1 METTAMTR
9 KLPSVRRNFLRSAI
23 TVCAAVTLGAG
34 LVGQAVAQ
42 QTLRLSHQWSTN
54 DIRHK
59 VAQIIADEVEKANVG
74 FNIQIFPSQALFKAN
89 DQWGAMTS
97 GRLDMTVIPLSYAGG
112 RHPEFNLTLMPGL
125 VKNHAHSVRINESA
139 FMGKIEEIANSAG
152 AVTVAKGWL
161 AGGFASK
168 KNCIVEP
175 DDAKGQQMRA
185 AGKAFEQMLAGAG
198 ASISS
203 MPSSEVYT
211 GMQTGVLDAVN
222 TSSSSFVSFRLYE
235 QVKCYTPAAD
245 YALWFM
251 YQPVMM
257 SKRAYDR
264 LNDAQKAAL
273 TSAAK
278 KAEEYYVTEAAKEDA
293 ASVEVFKKAGVQ
305 IAEMNADQFNKW
317 RALAEKTSYKA
328 FADEVKG
335 GKELLDLALSVQ

>member
-1 METTAMTR
+1 MNQKQAT
-9 KLPSVRRNFLRSAI
+9 VRRNFLRSAL

-34 LVGQAVAQ
+34 VVGQASAQ

-59 VAQIIADEVEKANVG
+59 VAQIVADEVGKANVG
-74 FNIQIFPSQALFKAN
+74 INIQIFPSQALFKAN

-125 VKNHAHSVRINESA
+125 VKNHEHSVRINNSD
-139 FMGKIEEIANSAG
+139 FMGKIEEIANKAG
-152 AVTVAKGWL
+152 AVTIAKGWL

-175 DDAKGQQMRA
+175 EDAKGQQMRA

-222 TSSSSFVSFRLYE
+222 TSSASFVSFRLYE
-235 QVKCYTPAAD
+235 QVKCYTPAGE

-264 LNDAQKAAL
+264 LNDEQKAAL
-273 TSAAK
+273 SAAAK

-293 ASVEVFKKAGVQ
+293 SSVEVFKKAGVE
-305 IAEMNADQFNKW
+305 IAQMNADQFKKW
-317 RALAEKTSYKA
+317 RDLAEKTSYKA
-328 FADEVKG
+328 FTDEVKG
-335 GKELLDLALSVQ
+335 GKELLDMALSVE

>member
-1 METTAMTR
+1 MTR
-9 KLPSVRRNFLRSAI
+9 KLPSVRRNFLRSAL
-23 TVCAAVTLGAG
+23 TVAAAVTLGAG
-34 LVGQAVAQ
+34 LVGQASAQ

-59 VAQIIADEVEKANVG
+59 VAQIVADEVEKANVG
-74 FNIQIFPSQALFKAN
+74 INIQIFPSQALFKAN

-125 VKNHAHSVRINESA
+125 VKNHEHSVRINSSP
-139 FMGKIEEIANSAG
+139 FMAKIEEVANNAG
-152 AVTVAKGWL
+152 AVTIAKGWL

-175 DDAKGQQMRA
+175 DDVKGQQMRA
-185 AGKAFEQMLAGAG
+185 AGKAFEQMIAGAG

-273 TSAAK
+273 TAAAK

-305 IAEMNADQFNKW
+305 IAEMNEEQFNKW

-328 FADEVKG
+328 FAEEVKG
-335 GKELLDLALSVQ
+335 GKELLDLALSVK

>member
-1 METTAMTR
+1 MTR
-9 KLPSVRRNFLRSAI
+9 NLPFSRRGFLRTTLS
-23 TVCAAVTLGAG
+23 VCAAVTLAGG
-34 LVGQAVAQ
+34 LVGQAAAQ

-59 VAQIIADEVEKANVG
+59 VAEIIATEVEQADVG
-74 FNIQIFPSQALFKAN
+74 LRIQIFPSQALFKAN
-89 DQWGAMTS
+89 DQWGAMTM
-97 GRLDMTVIPLSYAGG
+97 GRLDMTVLPLSYAGG

-125 VKNHAHSVRINESA
+125 VKNHDHSVRINNSE
-139 FMGKIEEIANSAG
+139 FMEKIEEIANNAG

-168 KNCIVEP
+168 EKCILEP
-175 DDAKGQQMRA
+175 DDVRGQQMRA

-198 ASISS
+198 AAISS

-211 GMQTGVLDAVN
+211 AMQTGVLDAVN

-257 SKRAYDR
+257 SKRSYDR
-264 LNDAQKAAL
+264 LNDEQKAAL
-273 TSAAK
+273 TAAAE

-293 ASVEVFKKAGVQ
+293 ASVEVFRKADVE
-305 IAEMNADQFNKW
+305 IAEMNEEQFNKW
-317 RALAEKTSYKA
+317 RALAEETSYKA
-328 FADEVKG
+328 FVDEVRG
-335 GKELLDLALSVQ
+335 GRELLDMALSVE

>member
-1 METTAMTR
+1 MNQKQAT
-9 KLPSVRRNFLRSAI
+9 VRRNFLRSAL
-23 TVCAAVTLGAG
+23 TVCAAITLGAG
-34 LVGQAVAQ
+34 VVGQASAQ

-59 VAQIIADEVEKANVG
+59 VAQIVADEVGKANVG
-74 FNIQIFPSQALFKAN
+74 INIQIFPSQALFKAN

-125 VKNHAHSVRINESA
+125 VKNHEHSVRINNSD
-139 FMGKIEEIANSAG
+139 FMGKIEEIANKAG
-152 AVTVAKGWL
+152 AVTIAKGWL

-175 DDAKGQQMRA
+175 EDAKGQQMRA

-222 TSSSSFVSFRLYE
+222 TSSASFVSFRLYE
-235 QVKCYTPAAD
+235 QVKCYTPAGE

-264 LNDAQKAAL
+264 LNDEQKAAL
-273 TSAAK
+273 SAAAK

-293 ASVEVFKKAGVQ
+293 SSVEVFKKAGVE
-305 IAEMNADQFNKW
+305 IAQMNADQFKKW
-317 RALAEKTSYKA
+317 RDLAEKTSYKA

-335 GKELLDLALSVQ
+335 GKELLDMALSVE

>member
-1 METTAMTR
+1 MTR
-9 KLPSVRRNFLRSAI
+9 KLPSVRRSFLRSAL
-23 TVCAAVTLGAG
+23 TVAAAVTLGAG
-34 LVGQAVAQ
+34 LIGQASAQ

-125 VKNHAHSVRINESA
+125 VKNHDHSVRINNSP
-139 FMGKIEEIANSAG
+139 FMAKIEEIANNAG
-152 AVTVAKGWL
+152 AVTIAKGWL

-168 KNCIVEP
+168 RNCIVEP
-175 DDAKGQQMRA
+175 DDVKGQQMRA
-185 AGKAFEQMLAGAG
+185 AGKAFEQMIAGAG

-235 QVKCYTPAAD
+235 QVKCYTPAAE

-273 TSAAK
+273 NAAAK

-293 ASVEVFKKAGVQ
+293 ASVEVFKKAGVE
-305 IAEMNADQFNKW
+305 IASMNAEQFNKW
-317 RALAEKTSYKA
+317 RALAEQTSYKA
-328 FADEVKG
+328 FRDEVKG
-335 GKELLDLALSVQ
+335 GKELLDLALSVE

>member
-1 METTAMTR
+1 MIRNLPFTR
-9 KLPSVRRNFLRSAI
+9 RGFLRTTLS
-23 TVCAAVTLGAG
+23 VCATVALAGG
-34 LVGQAVAQ
+34 LVSQAAAQ
-42 QTLRLSHQWSTN
+42 QNLRLSHQWSTN

-59 VAQIIADEVEKANVG
+59 VAEILASEVEKADVG
-74 FNIQIFPSQALFKAN
+74 LRIQIFPSQALFRAN

-97 GRLDMTVIPLSYAGG
+97 GRLDMTIIPLSYAGG

-125 VKNHAHSVRINESA
+125 VKNHDHSVRINNSE
-139 FMGKIEEIANSAG
+139 FMEKIEEIANNAG
-152 AVTVAKGWL
+152 AVTVTRGWL

-168 KNCIVEP
+168 RNCIIEP
-175 DDAKGQQMRA
+175 EDVRGQQMRA
-185 AGKAFEQMLAGAG
+185 AGRAFEQMLAGAG
-198 ASISS
+198 AAISS

-264 LNDAQKAAL
+264 LNDEQRAAL
-273 TSAAK
+273 MAASE

-293 ASVEVFKKAGVQ
+293 ASVEVFKKAGVEVV
-305 IAEMNADQFNKW
+305 EMNEEQFNKW
-317 RALAEKTSYKA
+317 RGLAEETSYKA
-328 FADEVKG
+328 FVDEVRG
-335 GKELLDLALSVQ
+335 GQELLDMALSVE